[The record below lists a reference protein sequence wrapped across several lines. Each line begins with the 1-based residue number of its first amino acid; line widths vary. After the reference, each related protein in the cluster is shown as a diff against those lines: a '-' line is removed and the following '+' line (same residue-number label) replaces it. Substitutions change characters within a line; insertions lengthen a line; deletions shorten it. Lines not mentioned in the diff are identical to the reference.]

1 MATIG
6 KMQGAQELLGKV
18 NRPFQV
24 LMLTGLL
31 LTAMFAPPVWLCS
44 TVPWQAGEV
53 GLS

>member
-1 MATIG
+1 
-6 KMQGAQELLGKV
+6 MQGAQELLGKV

-24 LMLTGLL
+24 LNADWVVM
-31 LTAMFAPPVWLCS
+31 TAMFAPPVWLCS